1 MVGRWISFWDGLFS
15 GAMLISGSVGPDGGF
30 VHCYIGILRC
40 PPQNIY
46 WYIRKRERRMAW
58 PKIATLTWGDQ
69 DLLIGDKKK
78 HQISPT
84 SVEYNTKG
92 HPKVA
97 LRPHWWSFELPT
109 NRPTNHLWVENFGGL
124 EPSTDT
130 YVIFSVISSHQLLLN
145 WSLRSGTTKNG
156 KKWRK
161 VAMFPVSLDMSR
173 MSRGNNPKTAFSD
186 LNDEVIVSWV
196 ISGLVRFT
204 PHVSFLL

>member
-1 MVGRWISFWDGLFS
+1 MGLADLPCPWISPWKSMVGRWISFRDGLFS

-30 VHCYIGILRC
+30 VHCYIGYIGILRC

-84 SVEYNTKG
+84 SVGYKTKG

-109 NRPTNHLWVENFGGL
+109 NRPTNHLWVENFGNFELGA
-124 EPSTDT
+124 
-130 YVIFSVISSHQLLLN
+130 FQSSQGF
-145 WSLRSGTTKNG
+145 W
-156 KKWRK
+156 
-161 VAMFPVSLDMSR
+161 
-173 MSRGNNPKTAFSD
+173 
-186 LNDEVIVSWV
+186 
-196 ISGLVRFT
+196 
-204 PHVSFLL
+204 